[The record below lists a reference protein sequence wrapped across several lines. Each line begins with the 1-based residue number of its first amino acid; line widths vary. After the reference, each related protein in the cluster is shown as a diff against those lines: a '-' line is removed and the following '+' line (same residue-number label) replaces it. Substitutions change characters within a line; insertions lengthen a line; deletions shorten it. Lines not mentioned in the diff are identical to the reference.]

1 MTAVSYDAEARH
13 DGHLYA
19 FTIPRLEVPIC
30 RVCGQKVFT
39 EKVDEQINA
48 ALRSHLHH
56 QSYVRES
63 IEAGL
68 ADSREERT
76 TLVEEARKQFGLTT

>member
-13 DGHLYA
+13 DGQLYA
-19 FTIPRLEVPIC
+19 FTIPQLEVPIC

-39 EKVDEQINA
+39 EKVDDQINA
-48 ALRSHLHH
+48 ALRSHLHL
-56 QSYVRES
+56 QSSVRES

-68 ADSREERT
+68 ADSREGRT
-76 TLVEEARKQFGLTT
+76 IPVEEGLTT